1 MRSVWWIITINAN
14 TENPVRFILR
24 LEEIRSLA
32 FQSRDAGAYWLQPKA
47 YDREEFREAWHRLGT
62 VQERNPSNHDRKM
75 VRGDSATGPRN
86 LLAAYGA
93 IPKCKVELRTSTKL
107 LFLLYNL
114 VRSERF
120 ERPTLR
126 FVV

>member
-1 MRSVWWIITINAN
+1 MPFRVRTLVPTGCNPKPMTVKSLGRRGTAWELCRS
-14 TENPVRFILR
+14 
-24 LEEIRSLA
+24 
-32 FQSRDAGAYWLQPKA
+32 
-47 YDREEFREAWHRLGT
+47 
-62 VQERNPSNHDRKM
+62 RNPSNHDRKM